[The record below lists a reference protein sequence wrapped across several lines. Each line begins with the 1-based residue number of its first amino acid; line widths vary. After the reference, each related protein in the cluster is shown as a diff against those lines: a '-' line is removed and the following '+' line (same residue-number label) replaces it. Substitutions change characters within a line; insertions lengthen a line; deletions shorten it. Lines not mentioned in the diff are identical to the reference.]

1 MHQWEVPLCLD
12 SYRLAHALRALGADD
27 HGGVLALLELADQRA
42 RIGAFRSDT
51 GRWGNLPARLCGRRS
66 AHSSVGSSRR

>member
-12 SYRLAHALRALGADD
+12 FYRLAHALRALGADD

-42 RIGAFRSDT
+42 
-51 GRWGNLPARLCGRRS
+51 
-66 AHSSVGSSRR
+66 